1 MSDEGTVDWTAHDL
15 HAWQVLR
22 PLLDVGPY
30 LPWSS
35 GAMRAS
41 GLVTL
46 CNEIVFGRSRMV
58 ELGAGASTLLF
69 ARLLREHGG
78 TLDAI
83 EHDARWA
90 QWVTDR
96 LAREGLADVA
106 RVTLAPL
113 EAHPLGADG
122 LPWYAREPL
131 AEALAGAPVDLLL
144 VDGPPAHE
152 RSVRHARYP
161 ALPALIGYLAED
173 AVVVLDD
180 AVRDGERDVLE
191 RWERETPYRFERREL
206 EAIAL
211 GRVPA

>member
-1 MSDEGTVDWTAHDL
+1 MSVEGTVEWTDHDL

-22 PLLDVGPY
+22 PLLDAGPY

-46 CNEIVFGRSRMV
+46 CNEIVFGRRRMV

-69 ARLLREHGG
+69 ARVLRDYGG
-78 TLDAI
+78 TLVAV

-90 QWVTDR
+90 SWVTDR
-96 LAREGLADVA
+96 LAAEGLSEVA
-106 RVTLAPL
+106 SVVFAPL
-113 EAHPLGADG
+113 EETPHGWDG
-122 LPWYAREPL
+122 LPWYAASPL
-131 AEALAGAPVDLLL
+131 AAAVGEEPIDLLL
-144 VDGPPAHE
+144 VDGPPAHD
-152 RSVRHARYP
+152 RTRRHARYP
-161 ALPALIGYLAED
+161 ALPALIDALADD

-180 AVRDGERDVLE
+180 AIRDGEGDVVE
-191 RWERETPYRFERREL
+191 RWERETPFRFARRER